1 MTEELE
7 VTRGS
12 GNVFADLGLAHSDV
26 EQTKALLAAE
36 IIAILDDE
44 SLSVRAAG
52 KRTGIPYSDFS
63 RIRNVDLDRF
73 TIDRLIKVINRL
85 GRDVDMKVSVK
96 EHVLQPA

>member
-1 MTEELE
+1 MTEKPEI
-7 VTRGS
+7 TRGS

-36 IIAILDDE
+36 IIAILDGE
-44 SLSVRAAG
+44 GLSVRAAE

-73 TIDRLIKVINRL
+73 TIDRLIKVLNRL

>member
-1 MTEELE
+1 MTEKLE

-12 GNVFADLGLAHSDV
+12 GNVFADLGQANSDV

-36 IIAILDDE
+36 IIAILDGED
-44 SLSVRAAG
+44 LSVRAAG

-73 TIDRLIKVINRL
+73 TIDRLIKVLNRL

-96 EHVLQPA
+96 EHVLQSA